1 MEREGGDGG
10 GRPSIAKTIPRMISP
25 GEGKCSPARKIP
37 KSKAKHVDDSSRDA
51 EEQCRD
57 YADAALR
64 HLNYK
69 ENVDFELVKPCYFG
83 GASVL
88 RGLIFHV
95 NFTAKRRAD
104 PDDPLQTFFAQIR
117 LMSMSVRMDDRK
129 IFVDCCVNLG
139 PTHLLPYKVYLAGC
153 QYCYSSVY
161 HPIGG
166 CEKLILGCKN
176 DDVGWLYCDEV
187 DESDSQSESYSDRS
201 LEDSGGCAGSR
212 SDTDV

>member
-1 MEREGGDGG
+1 MGGGGGDGG
-10 GRPSIAKTIPRMISP
+10 GRTRCGVGHGGVGRRRPSISK
-25 GEGKCSPARKIP
+25 P
-37 KSKAKHVDDSSRDA
+37 KPQITRERTA
-51 EEQCRD
+51 EEQCCE
-57 YADAALR
+57 YADAALC

-69 ENVDFELVKPCYFG
+69 ENVDFELVKPGFFG

-88 RGLIFHV
+88 RGLIFHI
-95 NFTAKRRAD
+95 NFTARRRAD

-117 LMSMSVRMDDRK
+117 LMSMSVRMGDRK

-139 PTHLLPYKVYLAGC
+139 PTHLLPKKVYLAGC

-176 DDVGWLYCDEV
+176 DDAGWLYCDEE

-201 LEDSGGCAGSR
+201 LEDSGGCAESR
-212 SDTDV
+212 SDPDV